1 MKKGHSYFLTKFDN
15 SRIFKVDQCNDSKN
29 KKVKDYL
36 SILLSATLIYETK
49 YRGWLQIFSQS
60 DFEKF
65 YEQKINFSWISVP
78 PPASDFLENIKA
90 VFILLNCMSKLWHYK
105 RIQSTLEE
113 DNTTD
118 LQNIEENNNLEENKR
133 QIYFNW

>member
-1 MKKGHSYFLTKFDN
+1 MKKGHSYFLTKLDN